1 MRGFFPGRFQPF
13 HRGHRRVVE
22 HVAEECDEVVI
33 GIGSAQASHTGRNPF
48 TAGERLT
55 MIHDALEPLDLT
67 TYVVPI
73 QDIDRYALWVSHVQ
87 ALCPAFETVYTNNP
101 MVARVVE
108 EAGIAVG
115 DLPEFERDR
124 FRGTAI
130 RDRMRADD
138 PWHDRV
144 PDETAA
150 VVEEIGG
157 VDRLK
162 MVSESHAGRET

>member
-55 MIHDALEPLDLT
+55 MIHRTLEEFDAT

-73 QDIDRYALWVSHVQ
+73 EDIDRYAVWTSHVQ
-87 ALCPAFETVYTNNP
+87 SLCPSFERVYSNNP
-101 MVARVVE
+101 MVARVVR
-108 EAGIAVG
+108 EAGIETG

-124 FRGTAI
+124 FRGTEI
-130 RDRMRADD
+130 RDRMRADE
-138 PWHDRV
+138 PWTDLV
-144 PDETAA
+144 PDATAA
-150 VVEEIGG
+150 VVEDVGG
-157 VDRLK
+157 VERLK
-162 MVSESHAGRET
+162 MVSESHAGSET